1 MKMKIA
7 IYGTG
12 GVGGYFGGRL
22 AQVGADV
29 TFIARGEHLRA
40 IRENG
45 LNVESLKGDFR
56 IHPASATDQLTEIGP
71 VDAVLIAVKA
81 WQVPEVAGSL
91 GPLIGP
97 QTFVVPLENGVEAVD
112 QLTAALGKERV
123 VGGLCKIISFI
134 AAPGKIKHA
143 GAEPFIAFG
152 ELDQKKSERT
162 EKLLQAFES
171 AGVLAKIPED
181 IHAAI
186 WEKFLF
192 IASISGIGAIA
203 RAPIGAVRSIPEIR
217 EMLRS
222 AMLEIYNVAIAK
234 GIHLEESIVEKT
246 MGYVENL
253 PYEGTASMQR
263 DIVDGKPSEL
273 ESQNGA
279 VVRYGKELN
288 VPTPV
293 HSFIYHSL
301 LPAELKARGKLK
313 W

>member
-1 MKMKIA
+1 MKIA

-22 AQVGADV
+22 AQAGTDV
-29 TFIARGEHLRA
+29 TFVARGEHLRA

-45 LNVESLKGDFR
+45 LNVESIKGDFR
-56 IHPASATDQLTEIGP
+56 IHPAIATDQLTEIGP

-91 GPLIGP
+91 GPLTGP
-97 QTFVVPLENGVEAVD
+97 RTFVVPLENGVEAVD
-112 QLTAALGKERV
+112 QLTAAVGKERV

-134 AAPGKIKHA
+134 AGPGKIKHA

-152 ELDQKKSERT
+152 ELNQKKSDRT
-162 EKLLQAFES
+162 EKLLQLFEK
-171 AGVLAKIPED
+171 AGVLTKIPED
-181 IHAAI
+181 IYAAI

-192 IASISGIGAIA
+192 IASISGIGAVA

-217 EMLRS
+217 EMLRD
-222 AMLEIYNVAIAK
+222 AMREIYNVAIAK
-234 GIHLEESIVEKT
+234 KINLQESIVDKT
-246 MGYVENL
+246 LGYVENL
-253 PYEGTASMQR
+253 PYDGTASMQR
-263 DIVDGKPSEL
+263 DIADGKPSEL

-279 VVRYGKELN
+279 VVRFGKELN